1 MLKHYFV
8 SAVRNLGRHKTF
20 SFINIGGLALSL
32 ASCLFIFYYV
42 YDEFTYDR
50 SHEKADR
57 IYRITQTFT
66 TPESTQN
73 IRFTNQKIGPHLHR
87 VYPQVENYVR
97 FEDGGIRLGKSKIK
111 EKGAVRT
118 EANVFEVF
126 SYPLLRGNPQTALQ
140 QPQSIVLSE
149 TLARKYFDH
158 DPIGATLEVN
168 GEPHIVTGIMKDV
181 PRNSDKWISALI
193 SGKFEGEEIPQLYFT
208 YDTYVLLRSP
218 EDEAFIRQNL
228 ATVAAAIH
236 EQNQPVSMG
245 YDMQALT
252 DLHFF
257 HGTEMDNPKGN
268 KNNVYIFAIVA
279 VVLLVVSVFNFI
291 NLTTIRSLDR
301 AKEVGIRKTSGAQRM
316 QLIRQFL
323 SESVLAVG
331 LAAVT
336 SLIIINIFK
345 LIFESVSG
353 KSILLS
359 NPHDLT
365 IFGTTL
371 LVLTLIALASSFYP
385 AWILSSHQPIH
396 VIRGKNGNT
405 SGGGAVRK
413 IFTIGQ
419 FALSTGLLLFL
430 VTILFQMDFMRSVD
444 LGFTTDEI
452 LVIKAPE
459 DDIVKTNLTYYK
471 NEFLKIKSVEQVSV
485 GGFASNL
492 GTNEPFASPV
502 FIRNGA
508 EDRQL
513 IVPNIVVDKNYPAML
528 KLKLLQGK
536 AFADIQGEQV
546 GGSALINESFAKL
559 AGWNDPIGQKIK
571 TYGGEASVIGV
582 VADFHFQSLH
592 KSIEPIAIMGMD
604 KTDPDARY
612 FYLKTSAKNLDEI
625 SVLWRRLFPAHE
637 LDYFFLNEFFDLQ
650 YKADENLRV
659 LFLYF
664 TLLTILISASGL
676 LALTMHHVELKMRET
691 SIRKVFGAGIL
702 SLIHL
707 QSRKFVQLVVAGIVV
722 GITAG
727 YFVAGQ
733 WLNNFAYHIELG
745 MLVIGIPLICILLLS
760 MAIVGYKTW
769 SGARCNPIEILR
781 HE

>member
-1 MLKHYFV
+1 MFKHYFI
-8 SAVRNLGRHKTF
+8 SAVRNLGRNKTF
-20 SFINIGGLALSL
+20 SFINIGGLAVSL

-73 IRFTNQKIGPHLHR
+73 IRFTNQKVGLHLHR

-97 FEDGGIRLGKSKIK
+97 FEDGEIRLGKSKIK
-111 EKGAVRT
+111 EKGAFRT
-118 EANVFEVF
+118 DATVFEIF
-126 SYPLLRGNPQTALQ
+126 DYPFLRGNPQTALQ
-140 QPQSIVLSE
+140 QPHSIVLSE
-149 TLARKYFDH
+149 TLARKYFEQ
-158 DPIGATLEVN
+158 DPLGATLDVN
-168 GEPHIVTGIMKDV
+168 GEPFTVTGVMKDV
-181 PRNSDKWISALI
+181 PANSDKWISALI
-193 SGKFEGEEIPQLYFT
+193 SGNFEGEEIPQLYFT
-208 YDTYVLLRSP
+208 YDTYVLLRTP
-218 EDEAFIRQNL
+218 EDGEFIRKNL
-228 ATVAAAIH
+228 PIVASAIH
-236 EQNQPVSMG
+236 QENQPVAMG

-268 KNNVYIFAIVA
+268 KTNVYIFAIVA
-279 VVLLVVSVFNFI
+279 VVLLVVSVFNFV
-291 NLTTIRSLDR
+291 NLTTMRSLER
-301 AKEVGIRKTSGAQRM
+301 AKEVGIRKTSGAQKA

-323 SESVLAVG
+323 SESLLAVG
-331 LAAVT
+331 VAAIA
-336 SLIIINIFK
+336 SLMIINIFK
-345 LIFESVSG
+345 LIFESISG
-353 KSILLS
+353 KSIHLS
-359 NPHDLT
+359 NPHDMT

-371 LVLTLIALASSFYP
+371 AVLTLIALLSSLYP

-396 VIRGKNGNT
+396 VLRGK
-405 SGGGAVRK
+405 SGRSFGVGTVRK
-413 IFTIGQ
+413 VFTIGQ

-444 LGFTTDEI
+444 LGFAKDEI
-452 LVIKAPE
+452 LVLKAP
-459 DDIVKTNLTYYK
+459 DDQVLRTNLTYYK
-471 NEFLKIKSVEQVSV
+471 NEFLKVKSVEQVSV

-528 KLKLLQGK
+528 KLKLLHGK
-536 AFADIQGEQV
+536 GFANIDGEQV
-546 GGSALINESFAKL
+546 GGNALINESFAKL
-559 AGWNDPIGQKIK
+559 AGWSDPIGQKIK

-592 KSIEPIAIMGMD
+592 KSIEPIAILGMD
-604 KTDPDARY
+604 QSDPDARY
-612 FYLKTSAKNLDEI
+612 FYLKTPAKSLDEI
-625 SVLWRRLFPAHE
+625 KVLWRKLFPAHE
-637 LDYFFLNEFFDLQ
+637 LEYFFLNDFFDSQ

-664 TLLTILISASGL
+664 TVLTIIISASGL
-676 LALTMHHVELKMRET
+676 LALTIHHVETKMRET
-691 SIRKVFGAGIL
+691 SIRKVFGAGVL
-702 SLIHL
+702 SLIRL
-707 QSRKFVQLVVAGIVV
+707 QSGKFVQLVIGGIVL
-722 GITAG
+722 GISAG
-727 YFVAGQ
+727 YFMAGQ
-733 WLNNFAYHIELG
+733 WLNNFAYHIEMG
-745 MLVIGIPLICILLLS
+745 IMIIGIPLLCILILS
-760 MAIVGYKTW
+760 MGIVGYKTW
-769 SGARCNPIEILR
+769 RGAKTNPIDVLR